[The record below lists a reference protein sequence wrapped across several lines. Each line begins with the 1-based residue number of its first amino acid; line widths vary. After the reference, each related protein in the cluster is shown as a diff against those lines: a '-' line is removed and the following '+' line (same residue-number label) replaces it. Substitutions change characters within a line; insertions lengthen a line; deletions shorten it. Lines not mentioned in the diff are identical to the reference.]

1 MNSIELQIISAERVV
16 YSDNVEAVVA
26 PGSEGELGILP
37 HHSALMT
44 NLKAGPLMIR
54 KDGEDIF
61 FAVTGG
67 FLEVMGNRI
76 TILSDAAEHSQ
87 EIDESRAQ
95 LAMERAS
102 ERLEKREESLDLE
115 RALAQLKRAQ
125 IRVTVSRLRKVR
137 RANVGL

>member
-1 MNSIELQIISAERVV
+1 MNSIELQIITAERVV
-16 YSDNVEAVVA
+16 YSDSVEAVVA
-26 PGSEGELGILP
+26 PGIEGELGILP

-54 KDGEDIF
+54 KDGEESF

-67 FLEVMGNRI
+67 FLEVMDNRV

-102 ERLEKREESLDLE
+102 ERLENREGNLDLE

-125 IRVTVSRLRKVR
+125 IRVAVSRLRKMR
-137 RANVGL
+137 RANRGL